1 MAFGQVSGPPATAR
15 RVAELAALLEE
26 RGFDS
31 FREARH
37 PFGLTQRQ
45 AGGKFT
51 TAEVDELIERLEA
64 EGAVEGHLG
73 AQADRSARATTASGK
88 PVEAS
93 DARAERRRT
102 KRDEELA
109 VRLDAG
115 VMATELANRGWCCI
129 PPE

>member
-1 MAFGQVSGPPATAR
+1 MAFGQVSGPPAAAR

-45 AGGKFT
+45 AGGRFT

-64 EGAVEGHLG
+64 EGPVEGHPG
-73 AQADRSARATTASGK
+73 AGDDRAAHGPTAK
-88 PVEAS
+88 APDVDAS

-102 KRDEELA
+102 RRDEELA